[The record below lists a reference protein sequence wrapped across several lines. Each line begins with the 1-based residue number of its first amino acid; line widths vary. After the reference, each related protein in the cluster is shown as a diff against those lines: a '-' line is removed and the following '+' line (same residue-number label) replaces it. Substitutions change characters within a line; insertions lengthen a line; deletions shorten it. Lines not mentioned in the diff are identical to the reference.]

1 MPAHSTVLREEL
13 RIELNRLVVRRTRVA
28 LLIGLTTV
36 VAFAAGNHLWWSP
49 DLLRSDMINGVT
61 ALLIGIAFAVLAV
74 PAVRRRPV
82 PFALV
87 IFAFGC
93 VIRAGAGVDHG
104 DVAPTAITLVGLALV
119 GAATMPWGVLPQ
131 IVTATVAGSAIAMNS
146 YLVTGDLGPPSGQA
160 APAVLLALVVSV
172 GIALELQRHHVRTL
186 SEILRRRQAESR
198 LAQLNA
204 ELEQRVHQRTEELDG
219 TMHRLEREVQQHQQ
233 AIEDMRESERRLQ
246 DVLDHARAAI
256 YLRDTE

>member
-160 APAVLLALVVSV
+160 ATAGLPAVGDPATAS
-172 GIALELQRHHVRTL
+172 GREPAGAAQRR
-186 SEILRRRQAESR
+186 
-198 LAQLNA
+198 
-204 ELEQRVHQRTEELDG
+204 
-219 TMHRLEREVQQHQQ
+219 
-233 AIEDMRESERRLQ
+233 
-246 DVLDHARAAI
+246 ARAARAPADRGARR
-256 YLRDTE
+256 YDAPARARGSGAPAG